1 MYDRLKEV
9 KRQHKNKKKE
19 DFFGVT
25 LHPRDI
31 DWLIEQAE
39 RAKIYK
45 DTLMEIGAKH
55 EPPSSKL
62 ANDAL
67 FMADYHREYLI

>member
-9 KRQHKNKKKE
+9 KRQHENKKKE
-19 DFFGVT
+19 DYFGVT

-39 RAKIYK
+39 TLKKIG
-45 DTLMEIGAKH
+45 DTWVAIETNGTS
-55 EPPSSKL
+55 E
-62 ANDAL
+62 DADNFYTIVQDIL
-67 FMADYHREYLI
+67 TKEE